1 MQGGGIAVINGKK
14 GDGRG
19 SAGVIVSG
27 NGTRSRTMHSLAFFL
42 LGEVYRR
49 GHTTKPIILSVLLQS
64 PTLSCSV
71 FYCFMHS
78 ISRVCT
84 LFNPRSPFE
93 SHCQCLFKLRNSLT
107 TPMVCILFYQF
118 FENSLFRLL
127 LSIFS
132 YCSFTVDVILSFYF
146 ARRNWNSDR

>member
-64 PTLSCSV
+64 PTLSLALFSTVSCTAFLGFALS
-71 FYCFMHS
+71 S
-78 ISRVCT
+78 IREV
-84 LFNPRSPFE
+84 L
-93 SHCQCLFKLRNSLT
+93 LSLT
-107 TPMVCILFYQF
+107 ANV
-118 FENSLFRLL
+118 
-127 LSIFS
+127 FS
-132 YCSFTVDVILSFYF
+132 S
-146 ARRNWNSDR
+146 